1 MKWIKDGL
9 SMDETKISALILAF
23 FITLV
28 VALYQAVNVGDISD
42 NMLMLLA
49 YELGAF
55 TGIKVAE
62 TFTTKKTV
70 VTYDD
75 TSSMDD
81 TGTKLP

>member
-9 SMDETKISALILAF
+9 SMDETKISALIIAF

-28 VALYQAVNVGDISD
+28 VALYQAINVGDISD

-62 TFTTKKTV
+62 MATKKKAV
-70 VTYDD
+70 VTYDN
-75 TSSMDD
+75 TSTDD
-81 TGTKLP
+81 NSTKLP

>member
-1 MKWIKDGL
+1 
-9 SMDETKISALILAF
+9 MDETKISALIIAF

-28 VALYQAVNVGDISD
+28 VALYQAINVGDISD

-62 TFTTKKTV
+62 MATKKKRL

-75 TSSMDD
+75 TTSTDD
-81 TGTKLP
+81 NSTKLP